1 MRLRIYN
8 DWTAPLSAAIMFY
21 SPDTCGGE
29 GDNFELRG
37 WWNIA
42 PRGGSAVVFGG
53 DVDFNRYW
61 FIYAFATD
69 GRTWTGPWR
78 HGLPTGPFSA
88 CWGIGNTQ
96 QTIDGQFFR
105 FDVGDNENYNMHL
118 T

>member
-1 MRLRIYN
+1 MV
-8 DWTAPLSAAIMFY
+8 D
-21 SPDTCGGE
+21 
-29 GDNFELRG
+29 
-37 WWNIA
+37 IA
-42 PRGGSAVVFGG
+42 PRGGRAVVFGG

-69 GRTWTGPWR
+69 GRSWTGPWR
-78 HGLPTGPFSA
+78 HGLPQQPFSA

-105 FDVGDNENYNMHL
+105 FDVGDNETYNMHL